1 MRLEVWGYAPLCGD
15 GKLTAN
21 EECDD
26 GGTRDGDGC
35 DSQCRN
41 EYGGE
46 PTWLTV
52 ANLDAADGCWGDT
65 EQVTHSRDAA
75 VKLCKRL
82 PSGGFGRFV
91 ISHGANYTKVRGLI
105 TAYSSGA
112 PSSFWRKPIHP
123 MFGTTLD
130 YRGDQSIDSTY
141 VDGISVAR
149 LSDAQLRSPIFTLA
163 VGFARSATVEFGN
176 DGPNKA
182 LAGNCL
188 CHGGI
193 GQPPPWMSASLYYC
207 DAATEKEWDTAWQI
221 THLLFSEAQTC
232 VKDQIGTAAYWKDAG
247 LLPGQWL
254 VGDLPQSTDPIE
266 VRIMGSSYNM
276 VADIGIARV
285 KLEVFGFRSAMART
299 SAPSRPEKVTLVP
312 PYLSETTQSPQQLFY
327 PAPTLHVLD
336 QRNLRSPNGAFDC
349 WVDWAQSSKEQ
360 AKQEGWKLLGTL
372 SRSVDGVVK
381 FTGLQTVGVY
391 DTKFE
396 LLFSCKIGYDCTD
409 SAFALCTGLR
419 VSSYVAKVKVRRCYA
434 GEATLKDSMSELTA
448 NVKDARSCIPCDSTS
463 AEAAL
468 GSTRYKEYC
477 SSHAIYF
484 AVAGGCDLGRSDT
497 SSDTELQVCWYGFEN
512 ANTSGTVLSYEIG
525 IGTARG
531 LTDRMAFR
539 NVFLNTSVLITVA
552 DLIPEGGLPAG
563 FGKLAA
569 GTKYFA
575 TVRLTNSAGVQV
587 VFSEDKGVTPQA
599 GPFYASYSPHLDSI
613 RLRVLSQQC

>member
-1 MRLEVWGYAPLCGD
+1 
-15 GKLTAN
+15 
-21 EECDD
+21 
-26 GGTRDGDGC
+26 
-35 DSQCRN
+35 
-41 EYGGE
+41 
-46 PTWLTV
+46 
-52 ANLDAADGCWGDT
+52 
-65 EQVTHSRDAA
+65 
-75 VKLCKRL
+75 
-82 PSGGFGRFV
+82 
-91 ISHGANYTKVRGLI
+91 
-105 TAYSSGA
+105 
-112 PSSFWRKPIHP
+112 

-232 VKDQIGTAAYWKDAG
+232 VKDQKVTAAYWKDAG

-434 GEATLKDSMSELTA
+434 GEGIVQESRDVLTRD
-448 NVKDARSCIPCDSTS
+448 VRDPRLCVPCDSASPPDDPRHCANHT
-463 AEAAL
+463 
-468 GSTRYKEYC
+468 
-477 SSHAIYF
+477 IYF
-484 AVAGGCDLGRSDT
+484 AVAGRCDLGPSDA
-497 SSDTELQVCWYGFEN
+497 SSDTELQVCWNGFEN
-512 ANTSGTVLSYEIG
+512 PGTTNGTVQSYEIG
-525 IGTARG
+525 IGSERG
-531 LTDRMAFR
+531 LTDLMEFR
-539 NVFLNTSVLITVA
+539 NVSLNTSAFIHA
-552 DLIPEGGLPAG
+552 SDLKTRIGALA
-563 FGKLAA
+563 GKLAV
-569 GTKYFA
+569 GLPYFA
-575 TVRLTNSAGVQV
+575 TVRLTNIAGVKVTFPAASATKPRAGSSIDFPEMFCNLTRSVSPSFVYLCREYTIMQLQTL
-587 VFSEDKGVTPQA
+587 SESAFCFRCPGAGEKEGRSPVQQIWLHKTSTPSQHCLMVR
-599 GPFYASYSPHLDSI
+599 SWSI
-613 RLRVLSQQC
+613 RGKTAAARLLIAWLQLANFSRNPAR